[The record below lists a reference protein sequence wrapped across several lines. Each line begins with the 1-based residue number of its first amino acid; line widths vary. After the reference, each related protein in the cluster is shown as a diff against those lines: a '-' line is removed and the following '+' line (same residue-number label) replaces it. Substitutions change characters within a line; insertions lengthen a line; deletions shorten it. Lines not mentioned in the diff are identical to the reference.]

1 MNKSTRELG
10 YEGESI
16 AQQYLEKHGYQII
29 DNNFTVKGGEI
40 DLIAYEGGYL
50 VFIEVKNHSREDYG
64 TMLQKINKKKQGRIA
79 YAAKVYLARRG
90 NMEIPCRFDVIAILN
105 MPDGQKDI
113 ELIKDAFRVE
123 YRV

>member
-1 MNKSTRELG
+1 MPKSTRELG
-10 YEGESI
+10 YEGESL
-16 AQQYLEKHGYQII
+16 AEQYLLERGYQVIE
-29 DNNFTVKGGEI
+29 NNFTVHGGEI

-64 TMLQKINKKKQGRIA
+64 TMLQKINKKKQSRIA

-90 NMEIPCRFDVIAILN
+90 NMEIHCRFDVVAILN
-105 MPDGQKDI
+105 RPDGEKDI
-113 ELIKDAFRVE
+113 ELIKDAFRAE